1 MTEFE
6 TMLKDLL
13 GGPLNRLDQLQ
24 KEQLGRIL
32 AKARDLA
39 REAVREDLQRLT
51 TEVAD
56 LKSRLARLEAERAE
70 QAAESVEGGGFAV

>member
-24 KEQLGRIL
+24 KEQLNRVV
-32 AKARDLA
+32 AKAQDLA
-39 REAVREDLQRLT
+39 REAVREDLQRLS

-70 QAAESVEGGGFAV
+70 QASESVEGGGFAV

>member
-1 MTEFE
+1 MSEFE

-24 KEQLGRIL
+24 KEQLGRL
-32 AKARDLA
+32 AAKAQDLA
-39 REAVREDLQRLT
+39 REAVREDLQRLN

-70 QAAESVEGGGFAV
+70 QASESVEGGGFAI